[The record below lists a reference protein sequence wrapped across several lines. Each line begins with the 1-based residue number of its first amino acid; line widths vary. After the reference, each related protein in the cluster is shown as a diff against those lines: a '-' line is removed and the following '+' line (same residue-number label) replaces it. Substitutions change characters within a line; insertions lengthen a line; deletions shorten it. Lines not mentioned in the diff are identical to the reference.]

1 MKSVFRVSLSLAMVV
16 MLSAVETNGQQQAAR
31 SFSLQ
36 DCIDYA
42 MENNPNLKNA
52 RAAITSSEAK
62 VGEIIATGLPQIN
75 ASADLGDNYVI
86 PTSFLPARA
95 FDPSAPEG
103 QLIGVKF
110 GTKYTGRA
118 SLNLEQMIFNGS
130 YFVGLKASKTYTEL
144 SRKDLI
150 STETDVVGAIKKA
163 YYSVLVSKERAELVD
178 KNYQRLDSLL
188 KQTRA
193 QYESGFAEKIDVNRV
208 QVQFNNILNARNN
221 AAVGLEVSY
230 NLLKF
235 QMGLPVRES
244 ISLSDN
250 LESIKFQV
258 LDEGFKNNFQY
269 SNRIEYNILEIN
281 HQLVELDIKNTRS
294 QYLPSIDLYGNYGSS
309 YGTGSFDNLISFGAN
324 WRAFGTV
331 GLRANMPIFD
341 GLRKSKVVQ
350 QKKAQLLQI
359 ENSIELTKNQID
371 LEQQQATLT
380 FQSHVETLRTQR
392 ENMELSKEV
401 YDVTV
406 IKYQQGVGSNI
417 EVIDADAAYK
427 EAQTNYFA
435 ALYDT
440 LIASVDL
447 EKSYGKLLTK

>member
-1 MKSVFRVSLSLAMVV
+1 MKSFSKVSLLLTIVV
-16 MLSAVETNGQQQAAR
+16 MLSAFHTNGQQVSGR

-36 DCIDYA
+36 ECIDYA

-52 RAAITSSEAK
+52 RAAVTSSEAR
-62 VGEIIATGLPQIN
+62 VGEIIATGLPQIS
-75 ASADLGDNYVI
+75 ASADVGDNYII
-86 PTSFLPARA
+86 PTSFLPAKA
-95 FDPSAPEG
+95 FDPNAPEG
-103 QLIGVKF
+103 ELIGVKF

-118 SLNLEQMIFNGS
+118 TLNLEQMIFNGS

-150 STETDVVGAIKKA
+150 STETDVVAAIKKA

-178 KNYQRLDSLL
+178 KNFQRLDSLL
-188 KQTRA
+188 KQTKA

-208 QVQFNNILNARNN
+208 QVQYNNIVNTKNN

-230 NLLKF
+230 SLLKF
-235 QMGLPVRES
+235 QMGLPVKET
-244 ISLSDN
+244 ILLSDN

-258 LDEGFKNNFQY
+258 LDEDFKKNFQY
-269 SNRIEYNILEIN
+269 SNRIEYNTLEVN
-281 HQLVELDIKNTRS
+281 HALVELDIKNTRS
-294 QYLPSIDLYGNYGSS
+294 QYLPTIDLYGNYGSS

-331 GLRANMPIFD
+331 GLRANLPIFD

-359 ENSIELTKNQID
+359 ENNIELTKNQID
-371 LEQQQATLT
+371 LEQEQASLT
-380 FQSHVETLRTQR
+380 FESHVQTLRTQR
-392 ENMELSKEV
+392 ENMELSREV

-427 EAQTNYFA
+427 EAQTNYYA

-440 LIASVDL
+440 LIASVEL